1 MPYNK
6 LAELPKRVKNVLPYH
21 AQEIYQ
27 AAFNNAWKEYRDK
40 SKRRTN
46 DNLETIAH
54 EVAWSAVKKNIIK
67 MSKQENG
74 VKSNIKMI
82 MKF

>member
-6 LAELPKRVKNVLPYH
+6 LAELPKGVKNVLPYH
-21 AQEIYQ
+21 AHEIYQ

-46 DNLETIAH
+46 
-54 EVAWSAVKKNIIK
+54 
-67 MSKQENG
+67 
-74 VKSNIKMI
+74 
-82 MKF
+82 

>member
-6 LAELPKRVKNVLPYH
+6 LAELPKGVNNVLPYH

-54 EVAWSAVKKNIIK
+54 EVAWSAVKKK
-67 MSKQENG
+67 YYKDEQTG
-74 VKSNIKMI
+74 KWCQK
-82 MKF
+82 

>member
-6 LAELPKRVKNVLPYH
+6 LANLPKKVKKELPSI

-27 AAFNNAWKEYRDK
+27 SAFNNAWEEYKDK

-46 DNLETIAH
+46 DDLETIAH
-54 EVAWSAVKKNIIK
+54 KVAWNAVKKKYYKDELTGKWQNK
-67 MSKQENG
+67 
-74 VKSNIKMI
+74 
-82 MKF
+82 